1 MGGYVVVCSGQWKAL
16 GSAGNP
22 RPICTGTLHNVPANE
37 LNPSGLSPEEWGEYL
52 WQVALLFTVVFGFLA
67 LKKALS

>member
-1 MGGYVVVCSGQWKAL
+1 MTGYLVTCSGQWQVI
-16 GSAGNP
+16 GPAGHQ
-22 RPICTGTLHNVPANE
+22 RPVCTGTLHNVAANE

-52 WQVALLFTVVFGFLA
+52 WQVALLFAVVFGVLA